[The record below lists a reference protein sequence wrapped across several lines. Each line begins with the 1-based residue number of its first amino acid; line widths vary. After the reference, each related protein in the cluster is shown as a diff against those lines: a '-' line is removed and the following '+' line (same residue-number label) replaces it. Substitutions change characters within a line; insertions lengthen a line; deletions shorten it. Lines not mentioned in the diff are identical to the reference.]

1 MRVNEDI
8 TWVEDYAADVPSR
21 ADLEAEAPPCR
32 CPPDSPCECP
42 RVCRECMRLSQDVN
56 EDDVCEPCMLEKEA
70 EAEKVK
76 EVLVVIPDDG
86 SGMCV
91 TCAEEPVPVRGQECS
106 WCKAENAEGG
116 A

>member
-1 MRVNEDI
+1 MLARRYLYNEETGDTI
-8 TWVEDYAADVPSR
+8 YPEDVGGER
-21 ADLEAEAPPCR
+21 EGPCR

-42 RVCRECMRLSQDVN
+42 RACSTCGRLSQDVD
-56 EDDVCEPCMLEKEA
+56 EDGVCEPCMLKE
-70 EAEKVK
+70 EE
-76 EVLVVIPDDG
+76 VVIPDDG

-106 WCKAENAEGG
+106 WCAKENEEGE